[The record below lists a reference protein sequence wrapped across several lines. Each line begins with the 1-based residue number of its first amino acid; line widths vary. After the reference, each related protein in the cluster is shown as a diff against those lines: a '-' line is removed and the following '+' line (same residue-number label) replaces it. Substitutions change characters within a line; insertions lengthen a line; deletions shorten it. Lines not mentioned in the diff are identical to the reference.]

1 MTTYLTNRDGGKTN
15 EEGHIRFQTKLWSG
29 SVVTGLQA
37 VQKNPLSMGIDI
49 SVGDAKVDYSTYSY
63 TVWTDALVS
72 VVIAT
77 ADPSNPRIDRIVG
90 YVDRSQTPSSVSSN
104 NPGLL
109 KFMAIAGTPAAAP
122 VRPSDATVQAAV
134 GASNPYFNIADI
146 LVGTGV
152 TTIYN
157 ANITDKRVMV
167 TTAAVTDASITNA
180 KLATGAGEPGGAWQG
195 WTPTLTNH
203 TGTIN
208 SARYTQIGKT
218 VHFDLR
224 VTITAV
230 TGGLAFTLPVTGKAG
245 VIENDRIFLSSLH
258 MFDAGTAHH
267 WGILTGAST
276 TNAAELWYRN
286 GTSTATITSATGP
299 FTWAAG
305 DVYVATGTYEAA

>member
-1 MTTYLTNRDGGKTN
+1 MSAGTGNLPNQNMDFVPLATLPAADLDKLVDNIEALADGTGI
-15 EEGHIRFQTKLWSG
+15 GDG
-29 SVVTGLQA
+29 SVT
-37 VQKNPLSMGIDI
+37 
-49 SVGDAKVDYSTYSY
+49 
-63 TVWTDALVS
+63 TV
-72 VVIAT
+72 
-77 ADPSNPRIDRIVG
+77 
-90 YVDRSQTPSSVSSN
+90 
-104 NPGLL
+104 
-109 KFMAIAGTPAAAP
+109 AIA
-122 VRPSDATVQAAV
+122 DANV
-134 GASNPYFNIADI
+134 
-146 LVGTGV
+146 
-152 TTIYN
+152 
-157 ANITDKRVMV
+157 
-167 TTAAVTDASITNA
+167 TNA
-180 KLATGAGEPGGAWQG
+180 KLATGAGEPGGAWQN

-267 WGILTGAST
+267 WGILTGSST
-276 TNAAELWYRN
+276 TNAAELWYKN
-286 GTSTATITSATGP
+286 GTSTAAITSPTGP